1 MSNPFPMDPELRVV
15 SEPIAAQLLAQASEL
30 DQLHASGSAVADLR
44 AAATE
49 AGIAAPAFDA
59 ALAEMQDRRAA
70 PASRDRQRR
79 RARLVMVTAM

>member
-1 MSNPFPMDPELRVV
+1 M
-15 SEPIAAQLLAQASEL
+15 SEPTAARLLAQASEL

-44 AAATE
+44 ASATE

-59 ALAEMQDRRAA
+59 ALAEMQDRRTA